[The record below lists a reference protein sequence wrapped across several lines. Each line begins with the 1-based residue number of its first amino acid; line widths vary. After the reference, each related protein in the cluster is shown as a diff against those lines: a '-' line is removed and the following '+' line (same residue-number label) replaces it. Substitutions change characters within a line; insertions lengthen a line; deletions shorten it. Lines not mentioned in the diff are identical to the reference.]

1 MKQYVFWLPL
11 FVLLL
16 SASQCNST
24 KAYSK
29 EAETLANN
37 STISSPNET
46 ASTAAPSPPTAP
58 TSPQEGIEALLQPNE
73 EGIPYPIYDTFD
85 QVTALL
91 TQQDDRVYVI
101 NFWATWCQP
110 CVAELPYFEQLAAQT
125 AGQDVQIVM
134 VSLDFQRD
142 LRGKLKRFVENRPFT
157 LPLLALADQDY
168 NSWIGRVEED
178 WQGGIPATVIYKKG
192 KRSFHERAFPSYTDL
207 LAAVNSV
214 R

>member
-1 MKQYVFWLPL
+1 MKQYIFWLPL
-11 FVLLL
+11 FVLML

-24 KAYSK
+24 KAQKNES
-29 EAETLANN
+29 ETVASSVPPSDQGA
-37 STISSPNET
+37 STIAPSEPAATSSQGGSIGALLRPNE
-46 ASTAAPSPPTAP
+46 A
-58 TSPQEGIEALLQPNE
+58 GL
-73 EGIPYPIYDTFD
+73 PYPIYDTYD
-85 QVTALL
+85 QVAALL
-91 TQQDDRVYVI
+91 SQQDDRVYVI

-110 CVAELPYFEQLAAQT
+110 CVAELPYFERLATET
-125 AGQDVQIVM
+125 AGKDVQIVM

-168 NSWIGRVEED
+168 NSWIGKVEED

-192 KRSFHERAFPSYTDL
+192 KRSFHERAFPSYADL
-207 LAAVNSV
+207 LAAVNAV